1 MLATVVAEW
10 IFWILFCV
18 IFSFNYS
25 VRTNIYLSQILI
37 MKQANLWM
45 ITMVNM
51 QKNGQLPQAKP
62 RMVALKVSSLKLGI
76 ARWTTSKRAP
86 CDNQQRELSIDG
98 EGRRT
103 DTSRSAMARSRPC
116 RASTAPSNRKYKKRF
131 PYLRRHR
138 SGIAVGKQVF
148 FNFWIYQWSIV
159 AKVRLEM
166 TMMVLCLFLAKIFY
180 KSHSKQRQISHFG
193 RTACLCAV
201 SAI

>member
-1 MLATVVAEW
+1 MGW
-10 IFWILFCV
+10 IKKLTFFGFMFFV
-18 IFSFNYS
+18 K
-25 VRTNIYLSQILI
+25 TNFYRSQILI
-37 MKQANLWM
+37 MKQANLWIINM
-45 ITMVNM
+45 EKM

-116 RASTAPSNRKYKKRF
+116 RASTAPSNRKYKNRF
-131 PYLRRHR
+131 SYLRRHR

-148 FNFWIYQWSIV
+148 FKFWPYQWSIV
-159 AKVRLEM
+159 AKVGLKM
-166 TMMVLCLFLAKIFY
+166 TIMVLCLLLAEKFY

>member
-1 MLATVVAEW
+1 MGW
-10 IFWILFCV
+10 IKKSICCGFMFFV
-18 IFSFNYS
+18 KTTFY
-25 VRTNIYLSQILI
+25 RSQILI
-37 MKQANLWM
+37 MKQANLWIINM
-45 ITMVNM
+45 ETM

-148 FNFWIYQWSIV
+148 FKFWPCRWSIV
-159 AKVRLEM
+159 AKVRLKM
-166 TMMVLCLFLAKIFY
+166 TIIV
-180 KSHSKQRQISHFG
+180 
-193 RTACLCAV
+193 
-201 SAI
+201 

>member
-1 MLATVVAEW
+1 ME
-10 IFWILFCV
+10 
-18 IFSFNYS
+18 
-25 VRTNIYLSQILI
+25 
-37 MKQANLWM
+37 K
-45 ITMVNM
+45 M

-148 FNFWIYQWSIV
+148 FKFWPCRWSIA
-159 AKVRLEM
+159 AKVRLKM
-166 TMMVLCLFLAKIFY
+166 TIIVFWRLLAKQFF
-180 KSHSKQRQISHFG
+180 KSHSKQRQIIHFG
-193 RTACLCAV
+193 RTPCLCAL